1 MQSYFYVL
9 LQDCSSAGLSTV
21 YGILYMFYGWALF
34 CSRNSTSH
42 KVEVLRCMAMI
53 GIDLLKE
60 VTQPKRNNLLN
71 VVPAAV
77 NLQLSIMSIFLQED
91 QRSSRAKSKQTEEIV
106 LKMKCFVWDWIRH
119 LQSGSYE
126 WDDFIQVSTGSQFR
140 LFLILPWPPPHLQ
153 KCQTPMHTQM
163 DILTRVKKQQ
173 QCL

>member
-1 MQSYFYVL
+1 MQASVQFKVF
-9 LQDCSSAGLSTV
+9 C
-21 YGILYMFYGWALF
+21 MFYGWASF

-42 KVEVLRCMAMI
+42 KVELLRCMAMI

-71 VVPAAV
+71 LVPAAV

-91 QRSSRAKSKQTEEIV
+91 QRSSRTKSKQTEAIIF
-106 LKMKCFVWDWIRH
+106 KMKSIVWNWICL

-126 WDDFIQVSTGSQFR
+126 LNDFIQVSTGSQFI
-140 LFLILPWPPPHLQ
+140 FIFILPWPPPHLQ

-163 DILTRVKKQQ
+163 DVLTCVKKQQ
-173 QCL
+173 CL